1 MKHTP
6 FITNDAVVFG
16 MLAVILGFIFISSSS
31 DKSFW
36 KKFYGI
42 VPSVLLCYFIPA
54 LLNTFGIVD
63 GKSSQ
68 LYFVASR
75 YLLPC
80 SLILLTLSIDFK
92 ELRKLGNKA
101 LIMFFAG
108 TLGIII
114 GGR

>member
-68 LYFVASR
+68 LYFRS
-75 YLLPC
+75 
-80 SLILLTLSIDFK
+80 LTLFA
-92 ELRKLGNKA
+92 A
-101 LIMFFAG
+101 L
-108 TLGIII
+108 
-114 GGR
+114 